1 MYISHDLYQYEV
13 LGIKNYARK
22 FTKGIHKRLIIENSF
37 SHRYFDIRYE
47 SYTTRLY
54 VEDRLRKKDV

>member
-1 MYISHDLYQYEV
+1 MYSDNDLYQYEV
-13 LGIKNYARK
+13 LGIKNSSRK
-22 FTKGIHKRLIIENSF
+22 FTKGIHKKPIIEDSF
-37 SHRYFDIRYE
+37 SHRYFDIRYD